1 MRFEE
6 LFDTINN
13 SKIINFTSEKRL
25 CNQILCCFLLGA
37 SSIQMHFSFW
47 NDALNESVSFHQ
59 INHSCLCLRVIKL
72 FPSFFK
78 FLSFIQERLG
88 LNECLLLILGILI
101 DSFPFFYDITCKFTC
116 VLFTQHIFVEWL
128 TIFTPALLR
137 IIRKFE

>member
-1 MRFEE
+1 MRFAE
-6 LFDTINN
+6 LFDITNN
-13 SKIINFTSEKRL
+13 SMITYLTSEKSL

-37 SSIQMHFSFW
+37 SSIQVHLCFW
-47 NDALNESVSFHQ
+47 NDALDESVRFHK
-59 INHSCLCLRVIKL
+59 INHSCLCLRIIKL

-78 FLSFIQERLG
+78 SLSFIQERLG
-88 LNECLLLILGILI
+88 LYECLFLILGILI